1 MSEVEKYREANE
13 LGIVVAQK
21 LMVFGKPWEKGV
33 GAPDPLFD
41 EDGLVESPK
50 EWGFK
55 PLGGIKKKTG
65 ASFTPEIDITPIE
78 TYGNSSP
85 SRRLIQSEGGKLEI
99 GPQEA
104 RRIVQELQ
112 TNLQASDFQETATG
126 GFRAKKR
133 ALSPIRY
140 WTFFVFGEDVND
152 QTLEPIWQWWWF
164 QKLSIDSGGKV
175 SLAQDAESMPDLELV
190 LNQDGEDLYEFGI
203 DGPGWAPLRVSLGYA
218 SGQYA
223 VGVGAASAGTFPLI
237 YKGNPTTGIAYN
249 ATNTAMKTALVNL
262 DDGYDADDWT
272 VTGTAPN
279 WVVTTP
285 DGAPVT
291 AGTPVGLT
299 GGTLTVEP
307 VAV

>member
-1 MSEVEKYREANE
+1 MASQVELYREANE
-13 LGIVVAQK
+13 LGIIVAQK
-21 LMVFGKPWEKGV
+21 LLVMAKPWVKGV

-41 EDGLVESPK
+41 EDGLVPGSLAGLK
-50 EWGFK
+50 T
-55 PLGGIKKKTG
+55 LGGIKKKTG
-65 ASFTPEIDITPIE
+65 TSFTPEIDITPIE

-104 RRIVQELQ
+104 RKIVQELQ
-112 TNLQASDFQETATG
+112 TGLQAGDFQLTPTG

-140 WTFFVFGEDVND
+140 WTFFVLGEDVND
-152 QTLEPIWQWWWF
+152 ETLEPIWQWWWF
-164 QKLSIDSGGKV
+164 RKLSIESGGKV
-175 SLAQDAESMPDLELV
+175 SLAQDAESMPDLELA

-203 DGPGWAPLRVSLGYA
+203 DGPGFEALLVDLGYV
-218 SGQYA
+218 SGQYG

-237 YKGNPTTGIAYN
+237 YKGNTTTGIAYN
-249 ATNTAMKTALVNL
+249 AAASAVKTALVNL

-272 VTGTAPN
+272 VTGSAPN

-307 VAV
+307 VEV